1 MNTKLFVLQF
11 RSYYSKTVHVCN
23 HTTEIVNTKNLNI
36 FKTEQ
41 GIDKLKTPLKLV
53 WKCFSDAHKIRST
66 IFRRRSG
73 TLTEP
78 MSFEMIIRLGKRHIS
93 ILSTRN
99 VMWTLGGGGLAPVT
113 FLREKSWKIS
123 IV

>member
-1 MNTKLFVLQF
+1 MNTKLFELQF

-36 FKTEQ
+36 SKTEQ

-53 WKCFSDAHKIRST
+53 WKCFSDALKITST

-78 MSFEMIIRLGKRHIS
+78 MSFEMDAIRFSIIRLGKRHIS

-99 VMWTLGGGGLAPVT
+99 VMWTLGVGGGGWRL
-113 FLREKSWKIS
+113 
-123 IV
+123 